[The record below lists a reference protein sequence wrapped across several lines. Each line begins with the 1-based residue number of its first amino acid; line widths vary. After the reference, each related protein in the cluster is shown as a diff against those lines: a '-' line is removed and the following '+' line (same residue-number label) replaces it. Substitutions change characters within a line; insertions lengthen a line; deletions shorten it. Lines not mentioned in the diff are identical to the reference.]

1 MGGTCTGRARSV
13 FCARADECARVD
25 PTNNPQWQMNLSPQG
40 SHHQRGCIVRL
51 FTAGWSSMAEGGNIR
66 ARVHFMAPSEDA
78 VNKGPGE
85 EIAAFHVFLCKVLL
99 SKCGRYISKR
109 ETRGCSFQQ
118 GLNLDGRKEGSIRVF
133 HSKVH
138 L

>member
-13 FCARADECARVD
+13 FCAHADECARVD

-40 SHHQRGCIVRL
+40 SVCLRHHHHQRGCIVRL
-51 FTAGWSSMAEGGNIR
+51 LTAGWSSMAEGGNIR

-99 SKCGRYISKR
+99 SKCGR
-109 ETRGCSFQQ
+109 
-118 GLNLDGRKEGSIRVF
+118 
-133 HSKVH
+133 
-138 L
+138 